1 MQEAYGRVIDLVAND
16 AIDFRAIGLS
26 LAKARPD
33 VFLALHDLAANPVM
47 DQRVAMDNEI
57 RKLYAIGQKV
67 AAIKFCREQTGW
79 GLKEASSVAR
89 SSAALTLV
97 GRMSLLSQSQLC
109 PAKHLKG
116 ERSDISNYWFG
127 YRNNRA
133 GAVEGPQDHRGLFHD
148 LRSGEP
154 NAARQLDAAN

>member
-79 GLKEASSVAR
+79 GLKEAKDYCDALDGTPPASPVAVMT
-89 SSAALTLV
+89 SLKAALDELIGTTTV
-97 GRMSLLSQSQLC
+97 
-109 PAKHLKG
+109 
-116 ERSDISNYWFG
+116 SD
-127 YRNNRA
+127 A
-133 GAVEGPQDHRGLFHD
+133 PKTDEEG
-148 LRSGEP
+148 STW
-154 NAARQLDAAN
+154 A